1 MTYTEQLE
9 RESEQCR
16 AALRES
22 LAELRSRMT
31 PGHVLD
37 EVLGYTRDSSGAAFV
52 DNLKHRAV
60 DNPLPVA
67 LVGAGLAWLMMGGSG
82 DGRAHPDS
90 HSERRRYA
98 AGPPRPD
105 GYAGPESHAE
115 AERSGGIGE
124 MASHLGDTAGDLG
137 RRVGETASAMGDS
150 LSSAYGSVAGHAG
163 RGGGALGRSAAVAG
177 DRAMSMASG
186 FGRLWH
192 DQPLVVA
199 GLGIAIGAALGT
211 LLPATEFENRTLG
224 GTKDKLKD
232 EAEDFALRQLDK
244 ADKVAEHAFKEAR
257 DAAERE
263 GLTGEEVV
271 GEAVEAL
278 ERGNVVPPSTDP
290 SKGGA

>member
-1 MTYTEQLE
+1 MSTTEQLE

-60 DNPLPVA
+60 DNPLPLA
-67 LVGAGLAWLMMGGSG
+67 LVGTGLAWLMMGGSG
-82 DGRAHPDS
+82 NGRAHADS
-90 HSERRRYA
+90 HRHHYA

-105 GYAGPESHAE
+105 DDSHPG
-115 AERSGGIGE
+115 AERPGGIGA

-137 RRVGETASAMGDS
+137 RRVGDRASAVGDS
-150 LSSAYGSVAGHAG
+150 LSSAYDSVAGRA
-163 RGGGALGRSAAVAG
+163 RSGAAAVGQAGAAAG
-177 DRAMSMASG
+177 DRAASMAG
-186 FGRLWH
+186 GLGRLWH
-192 DQPLVVA
+192 EQPLVVA
-199 GLGIAIGAALGT
+199 GLGIAVGAAIGA
-211 LLPATEFENRTLG
+211 LLPTTEAENRMLG
-224 GTKDKLKD
+224 STRDKLKD

-263 GLTGEEVV
+263 GLTGEAVV
-271 GEAVEAL
+271 GEAFESL
-278 ERGNVVPPSTDP
+278 ERSEVVPPRKPEAEGST
-290 SKGGA
+290 GGA

>member
-1 MTYTEQLE
+1 MSTTEQLE

-60 DNPLPVA
+60 GNPLSLA
-67 LVGAGLAWLMMGGSG
+67 LVGTGLAWLMMGGSG
-82 DGRAHPDS
+82 NGRAHPDS
-90 HSERRRYA
+90 HRQHYA

-105 GYAGPESHAE
+105 DDPESGRA
-115 AERSGGIGE
+115 GGIGE

-137 RRVGETASAMGDS
+137 RRVGETASAVGDS
-150 LSSAYGSVAGHAG
+150 LASAYDSVAGRARSGGAAIGHAG
-163 RGGGALGRSAAVAG
+163 AAAG
-177 DRAMSMASG
+177 DRAASMAGG
-186 FGRLWH
+186 FSRLWH
-192 DQPLVVA
+192 EQPLVVA
-199 GLGIAIGAALGT
+199 GLGIAVGAALGA
-211 LLPATEFENRTLG
+211 LLPATEAENRMLG
-224 GTKDKLKD
+224 GTRDKLKD
-232 EAEDFALRQLDK
+232 EAEDLALRQLDK

-263 GLTGEEVV
+263 GLTGEAVV
-271 GEAVEAL
+271 GEAVESL
-278 ERGNVVPPSTDP
+278 ERSDVVPPANDP
-290 SKGGA
+290 SRGEA